1 MLSRQNVC
9 VGLNIRRSIH
19 SRATTRYLKG
29 SVISNA
35 SSTSFS
41 LTNTAISQIRCKT
54 WFNPLSKFNSKAKIN
69 SIVEVPVSDRIM
81 VEEPVSETIDQK
93 KINGIKHYIR
103 SNDIPP
109 NLKKNILKTK
119 LSEIIQEMEWYSP
132 TTIRILNDGFLSL
145 YELNDYKIKTENDQI
160 LDSLDLFKLFET
172 TSLSLIND
180 GKSLKI
186 PKYMSILIQFLLN
199 QESVIPT
206 SILIYIVELG
216 SIKSNFELVLMNL
229 ANKLKIN
236 DEFIVELMKYYKS
249 KKTLSISKF
258 ELVVSIAS
266 RDGPKSN
273 ESKPSILNEKFYQI
287 MIEYIEGLFKHNL
300 PKVHEYQNLELN
312 IARIQ
317 LLVNNLMAGVDRE
330 NVSALLKLVKLAY
343 ELNQVEANHSSNENI
358 HEIMDYLVEEPNEI
372 KFHAIRNEL
381 FIQDLFDESLAES
394 LLLISWSSPKYRK
407 LGTMLCEYFQS
418 DDIKFSK
425 ELRLQAKILESF
437 ENEASKGEE
446 KKVTNII
453 NILNEYPHEIDYNEL
468 YSNIIK
474 FAMASG
480 ISPRGY
486 FTQTLGNHFINTYRT
501 EHSVYSYKY
510 RLDKAIENDNYVQ
523 AVNIFD
529 DSVQN
534 LAQWSDILDPAVSC
548 TLNNLIVLICK
559 NMEDVVTIFP
569 IFTKIKQQM
578 VNSQCN
584 IDAIKALSYRML
596 QSECIGDLIEFL
608 KRELP
613 SIDKDSLIKLPIDK
627 PYGTKYLELFTMLHD
642 FVITYNNENTHET
655 NWVLY
660 GELHKYFHVPF
671 DSYLPAMKFFCE
683 NKRWNAALIVFR
695 QIRKM
700 NELHGNHTFL
710 PPLRDMYLYL
720 FQEFGD
726 KLYEEGVIEVHE
738 HIKMDINIPQQDI
751 MLQNAILNAYSN
763 LQDVARARE
772 LFLSMSTN
780 PKQIGGINEESIQI
794 MIKTYTYNDLAY
806 VQKFWNNLSQ
816 FQIIPNYAIYR
827 QYLIAH
833 VYHGLVDEALALTEG
848 MDDYDLEITSDTLLS
863 LHNFCLEE
871 RGQRKVAQWAAENH
885 KDKWDNLINSDLL
898 VGATNY
904 APSNNLIAETT
915 T

>member
-1 MLSRQNVC
+1 MLSRQNGC
-9 VGLNIRRSIH
+9 VGRNIRRSIY
-19 SRATTRYLKG
+19 TRVTSGSLKG
-29 SVISNA
+29 SSISTF
-35 SSTSFS
+35 SSSYIK
-41 LTNTAISQIRCKT
+41 AQKRYKT
-54 WFNPLSKFNSKAKIN
+54 WFNPLSKFNSKSAITIEPVN
-69 SIVEVPVSDRIM
+69 TSI

-93 KINGIKHYIR
+93 KINSIKHYIR

-109 NLKKNILKTK
+109 NLKRNILKTK
-119 LSEIIQEMEWYSP
+119 LGELIQEMDWYSP
-132 TTIRILNDGFLSL
+132 TTIRILNDGFMSL
-145 YELNDYKIKTENDQI
+145 YELNDYKIKGNDQI
-160 LDSLDLFKLFET
+160 LDSLDLYKLFET
-172 TSLSLIND
+172 TSTSILND
-180 GKSLKI
+180 GKALKI
-186 PKYMSILIQFLLN
+186 PKYMSLLIQFLLN
-199 QESVIPT
+199 QKSAIPT
-206 SILIYIVELG
+206 TILIYLVELG
-216 SIKSNFELVLMNL
+216 SMRSNFELVLMNL
-229 ANKLKIN
+229 ASKKKIN
-236 DEFIVELMKYYKS
+236 DDFIINLLNYYRANGK
-249 KKTLSISKF
+249 LSISKF
-258 ELVVSIAS
+258 ELVLSS
-266 RDGPKSN
+266 SPG
-273 ESKPSILNEKFYQI
+273 LNEHFYEL
-287 MIEYIEGLFKHNL
+287 MIEYIETLFRHNL
-300 PKVHEYQNLELN
+300 PKVHEFENLELN

-317 LLVNNLMAGVDRE
+317 SLVHNLMGTRE
-330 NVSALLKLVKLAY
+330 IPALLKLVKLAY
-343 ELNQVEANHSSNENI
+343 ELNQVEPNHSLAEKI
-358 HEIMDYLVEEPNEI
+358 HESIDYLIEEPNEI

-381 FIQDLFDESLAES
+381 FSQDLDDESLAET
-394 LLLISWSSPKYRK
+394 LLLLSCSDQKYNK
-407 LGTMLCEYFQS
+407 LTKMLCDFFQS

-425 ELRLQAKILESF
+425 ELRLQAQFLGISSN
-437 ENEASKGEE
+437 ENE
-446 KKVTNII
+446 KVTSII
-453 NILNEYPHEIDYNEL
+453 KLLDEYPKRNQET
-468 YSNIIK
+468 YSNIIRI
-474 FAMASG
+474 AMASG
-480 ISPRGY
+480 KSPRGY
-486 FTQTLGNHFINTYRT
+486 FTQTLANHFVNSYGI
-501 EHSVYSYKY
+501 EESVYSYKY
-510 RLDKAIENDNYVQ
+510 RLDKAMEDDAYVQ

-534 LAQWSDILDPAVSC
+534 MVQWSDILDPAVSC
-548 TLNNLIVLICK
+548 TLNNLIVAVCK
-559 NMEDVVTIFP
+559 NMEDVVDIFP

-596 QSECIGDLIEFL
+596 QAECVGDLIELL

-627 PYGTKYLELFTMLHD
+627 PYGAKYMELFTMLHD
-642 FVITYNNENTHET
+642 FVISYSNESTHET

-683 NKRWNAALIVFR
+683 NKRWNAALIIFR

-700 NELHGNHTFL
+700 NEMHGNHSFL
-710 PPLRDMYLYL
+710 PPLRDMYVYL

-738 HIKMDINIPQQDI
+738 HIKMDVNIPQQDI
-751 MLQNAILNAYSN
+751 VLQNAILNAYSN

-833 VYHGLVDEALALTEG
+833 VYHGLVDEALALTER

-863 LHNFCLEE
+863 LHNFCLEDT
-871 RGQRKVAQWAAENH
+871 GQKKIAEWAQKNH
-885 KDKWDNLINSDLL
+885 KEIWDSVINSGLL

-904 APSNNLIAETT
+904 APSNNLIAEASS
-915 T
+915 